1 MASVTYLGS
10 PQLPS
15 RLVAKL
21 VAAKRAW
28 ERVVSM
34 AITITRGW
42 LAAEKVVIAV
52 WDHISVKN
60 GLGAHLR
67 VVYYHIESGLDV
79 QRNRYRGRV
88 PGHLHAVA
96 ASSQNAAGKPAAAV
110 GLPSIYRTC
119 YRTADLPVHLAS
131 ANSHIT
137 SANDNHHLSTSN
149 CRRSA
154 DDHISIAAD
163 RDRSLLHSHHHHHG
177 PLRSRCFY
185 SFFGLLLLL
194 HYYIY
199 DLCSYDCLRADRKN
213 AACVVGIN

>member
-1 MASVTYLGS
+1 MV
-10 PQLPS
+10 
-15 RLVAKL
+15 
-21 VAAKRAW
+21 
-28 ERVVSM
+28 
-34 AITITRGW
+34 
-42 LAAEKVVIAV
+42 AV

-60 GLGAHLR
+60 GLKAHLR

-88 PGHLHAVA
+88 PDHLHAVA

-119 YRTADLPVHLAS
+119 YRIADLPVHLAS

-137 SANDNHHLSTSN
+137 SANDNHLLSTSN
-149 CRRSA
+149 YRSA

-185 SFFGLLLLL
+185 SSFGLLLL